1 MNPYQITNIILNVT
15 LIATFIGIFF
25 FTYGKKVE
33 ENIVKAQSE
42 VVASHLAKDLKTF
55 IDEETSRKIASSLVI
70 PDMKAADEQVEK
82 QNRQLQADAYKIL
95 SIIFVG
101 GLLLSLIIAKR
112 YKLNITSLLKTNMII
127 LFFVAITEY
136 IFLTYVGQ
144 NFISLD
150 PNFVR
155 RKILISL
162 KKSIE
167 THPFDTPITL
177 DQAEKLLPEK
187 LKELYTSSPTLQ
199 G

>member
-155 RKILISL
+155 RKILVSL